1 MSRLSAACSWAIS
14 LLLVIVFS
22 ATLHAAPVCQ
32 ITDEDDGPPLRIEF
46 RVQENTVGLQSITI
60 TKKVNATVNV
70 PSFPP
75 GTVGAITFAAF
86 RTDANADFEVEFV
99 AVDING
105 GQTVCGKA
113 IPPPTGSQA
122 PNCQVTS
129 EDPGPPFSVQFTIQD
144 SDDGLNSIQTTSEL
158 NASVDIPGF
167 TQGTNEPVVVTA
179 TQVNENQN
187 FSVALLARDM
197 GDNTTACSY
206 SKPVPGDD
214 TPPECELTS
223 EDAGPPFQVQFTISD
238 SESGLNTITAK
249 ESFNVQVDIPGFTPG
264 TTADVVV
271 TVTQVNVGLDFSVVI
286 ESVDVAGNTNTCRY
300 PLLNVTESRPEFD
313 TVGDDSKNFFRDYYQ
328 DLVICGELTHP
339 ASESIRRAIFQRK
352 LSSAASGS
360 PSTDLCFSTA
370 NRTYQS
376 VLTTSLNAAE
386 YVWDITLQM
395 SPLYDMVLNV
405 VACVLESGADD
416 PWTQARA
423 TGQFRYPWAPNRT
436 LFVPTSNPGV
446 TVEALPGPFAT
457 PGFPQDGFFLDAR
470 KLPGLELASLTDRRI
485 NLQTLVDQ
493 GIVMAVP
500 QTGNTNSTGQTA
512 FALNRGD
519 RIRITLSIPSNNS
532 ADIRLGSDNAVLKYI
547 GIIGTEYT
555 AP

>member
-1 MSRLSAACSWAIS
+1 MSRLSAACSWAAS
-14 LLLVIVFS
+14 LLLVIAFS
-22 ATLHAAPVCQ
+22 ATLHAAPMCQ

-46 RVQENTVGLQSITI
+46 RVQENTVGLKSITI
-60 TKKVNATVNV
+60 TKKVNATVNI
-70 PSFPP
+70 PAFPP
-75 GTVGAITFAAF
+75 GTTGAITFAAF
-86 RTDANADFEVEFV
+86 RVNANADFEVEFV
-99 AVDING
+99 ALDMNG

-113 IPPPTGSQA
+113 IPPVGSQP

-129 EDPGPPFSVQFTIQD
+129 ENPGPPFSVQFTIQD
-144 SDDGLNSIQTTSEL
+144 SDDGLNSIQATNAI
-158 NASVDIPGF
+158 NASVDIPNF
-167 TQGTNEPVVVTA
+167 TQGTNDPVVVTA
-179 TQVNENQN
+179 TRVDENQN
-187 FSVALLARDM
+187 FLVSLLSRDV
-197 GDNTTACSY
+197 GNNSTTCSY
-206 SKPVPGDD
+206 SKTVAGDD
-214 TPPECELTS
+214 TPPECEITS
-223 EDAGPPFQVQFTISD
+223 EDPGPPFQVQFTISD

-249 ESFNVQVDIPGFTPG
+249 AAFNVQVDIPGFTPG
-264 TTADVVV
+264 TTAPVVV
-271 TVTQVNVGLDFSVVI
+271 TVTQVSVGLDFSVVI
-286 ESVDVAGNTNTCRY
+286 ESVDVAGNTRTCQY
-300 PLLNVTESRPEFD
+300 PLLNVSESRPEFD
-313 TVGDDSKNFFRDYYQ
+313 TVGDDSKNFFKDYYQ
-328 DLVICGELTHP
+328 ELVIARGTD
-339 ASESIRRAIFQRK
+339 
-352 LSSAASGS
+352 ASGFRINTAS
-360 PSTDLCFSTA
+360 NFSLETFFGSSGSASTDLCFSA
-370 NRTYQS
+370 PNRAYQS
-376 VLTTSLNAAE
+376 ILTTSLNEAA

-395 SPLYDMVLNV
+395 SPAYDMVLNV

-423 TGQFRYPWAPNRT
+423 TGQFRYPWAPNQT
-436 LFVPTSNPGV
+436 LFVPSSNPGV

-493 GIVMAVP
+493 GIVMAIP

>member
-14 LLLVIVFS
+14 LLFVIVFS

-32 ITDEDDGPPLRIEF
+32 ITDEVDGPPLRIEF

-60 TKKVNATVNV
+60 TKKVNATVTI
-70 PSFPP
+70 PQFPP
-75 GTVGAITFAAF
+75 GTTGAITFAAF

-99 AVDING
+99 SVDING

-113 IPPPTGSQA
+113 IPPTGSQA

-129 EDPGPPFSVQFTIQD
+129 ENPGPPFSVQFTIQD

-167 TQGTNEPVVVTA
+167 TQGTNAPVVVTA

-187 FSVALLARDM
+187 FSVALLARDV

-249 ESFNVQVDIPGFTPG
+249 ESFNVQVDIPAFTPG

-271 TVTQVNVGLDFSVVI
+271 TVTQVNAGLDFSVVI
-286 ESVDVAGNTNTCRY
+286 ESVDVAGNTHTCRY

-313 TVGDDSKNFFRDYYQ
+313 TVGDDSQNFFRDYYQ
-328 DLVICGELTHP
+328 DLVIVRGTD
-339 ASESIRRAIFQRK
+339 ASGFRINT
-352 LSSAASGS
+352 ASDFSTETFTGSFGS
-360 PSTDLCFSTA
+360 PSTDVCFSTA
-370 NRTYQS
+370 NRTYES
-376 VLTTSLNAAE
+376 ILTTSLNEAE

-395 SPLYDMVLNV
+395 SPLYDMVLDV

-416 PWTQARA
+416 PWTKARA

-470 KLPGLELASLTDRRI
+470 KLPGLELASLTDRRV

-512 FALNRGD
+512 YALNRGD

-547 GIIGTEYT
+547 GIIGTEHT

>member
-14 LLLVIVFS
+14 LLFVIVFS

-32 ITDEDDGPPLRIEF
+32 ITDEVDGPPLRIEF

-60 TKKVNATVNV
+60 TKKVNATVTI
-70 PSFPP
+70 PQFPP

-99 AVDING
+99 SVDING

-113 IPPPTGSQA
+113 IPPIGSQA

-129 EDPGPPFSVQFTIQD
+129 ENPGPPFSVQFTIQD

-167 TQGTNEPVVVTA
+167 TQGTNAPVVVTA

-187 FSVALLARDM
+187 FSVALLARDV

-214 TPPECELTS
+214 APPECELTS

-249 ESFNVQVDIPGFTPG
+249 ESFNVQVDIPAFTPG

-271 TVTQVNVGLDFSVVI
+271 TVTQVNAGLDFSVVI
-286 ESVDVAGNTNTCRY
+286 ESVDVAGNTHTCRY

-313 TVGDDSKNFFRDYYQ
+313 TVGDDSQNFFRDYYQ
-328 DLVICGELTHP
+328 DLVIVRGTD
-339 ASESIRRAIFQRK
+339 ASGFRINT
-352 LSSAASGS
+352 ASDFSTETFTGSFGS
-360 PSTDLCFSTA
+360 PSADVCFSTA
-370 NRTYQS
+370 NRTYES
-376 VLTTSLNAAE
+376 ILTTSLNAAE

-395 SPLYDMVLNV
+395 SPLYDMVLDV

-416 PWTQARA
+416 PWTKARA
-423 TGQFRYPWAPNRT
+423 AGQFRYPWAPNRT
-436 LFVPTSNPGV
+436 LFVPSSNPGV

-457 PGFPQDGFFLDAR
+457 PGFPQGGFFLDAR
-470 KLPGLELASLTDRRI
+470 KLPGLELASLTDRRV

-547 GIIGTEYT
+547 GIIGTEHT